1 MPVLPVLRPAS
12 VELAGSKLP
21 RDTRIAVV
29 PGIEVVNVMP
39 PGCGFHYIPIDYRNV
54 MERGRSRAAR
64 KPPTRQ
70 SRPGSYR
77 SCRAL
82 RL

>member
-1 MPVLPVLRPAS
+1 

-54 MERGRSRAAR
+54 MERGEVPCRPEAPDAAV
-64 KPPTRQ
+64 
-70 SRPGSYR
+70 
-77 SCRAL
+77 
-82 RL
+82 